1 MKKSFK
7 AKAAT
12 LMMALVLVFSF
23 AGCGG
28 GKSKAIGSYEL
39 ETIEAEGMTINME
52 DLLSLA
58 AGAGVEGVDED
69 TALTLE
75 IKEDGKFVLDM
86 TAFDASMSEEGTWE
100 EKDGK
105 LTLTADDV
113 PVEASLDGDTIT
125 IEEDGSKMV
134 FKKK

>member
-7 AKAAT
+7 AKVAT
-12 LMMALVLVFSF
+12 FMMVLVLALSF

-28 GKSKAIGSYEL
+28 GKSKAIGSYKL

-86 TAFDASMSEEGTWE
+86 TAFDESMSEEGTWE
-100 EKDGK
+100 KKGRK
-105 LTLTADDV
+105 AD
-113 PVEASLDGDTIT
+113 AYRG
-125 IEEDGSKMV
+125 
-134 FKKK
+134 

>member
-7 AKAAT
+7 AKVAT
-12 LMMALVLVFSF
+12 FMMVLVLALSF

-28 GKSKAIGSYEL
+28 GKSKAIGSYKL

-86 TAFDASMSEEGTWE
+86 TAFDESMSEEGTWE

-105 LTLTADDV
+105 LTLTADEV

-125 IEEDGSKMV
+125 IEEYGSKMV

>member
-1 MKKSFK
+1 
-7 AKAAT
+7 
-12 LMMALVLVFSF
+12 
-23 AGCGG
+23 
-28 GKSKAIGSYEL
+28 
-39 ETIEAEGMTINME
+39 MTINME

-86 TAFDASMSEEGTWE
+86 TAFDESMSEEGTWE

-105 LTLTADDV
+105 LTLTADEV